1 MLVNRS
7 YQEDVSRWVAET
19 KTRLGHSEMNIR
31 VEWSTRLTNAMGK
44 AFCPRV
50 LGMPQRI
57 KLSTQ
62 IWPRASHEE
71 RRQTTIHEV
80 CHIIAYHEAL
90 LNNIRINPHGYE
102 WEVLMRRCGVPPER
116 CHEVNLLGIG
126 NRTHVAK
133 CACSE
138 HAITTRI
145 ANAIRN
151 GSSRHCSRC
160 KTTLTLDGS
169 PPETKIARSYE
180 ENLAEYIEQLNSR

>member
-19 KTRLGHSEMNIR
+19 KTRLGHSGLAIR

-57 KLSTQ
+57 KLSSQ
-62 IWPRASHEE
+62 IWPRASQEE
-71 RRQTTIHEV
+71 RRETTIHEV

-90 LNNIRINPHGYE
+90 QNGTRINPHGYE
-102 WEVLMRRCGVPPER
+102 WQVLMRRCGLVPER
-116 CHEVNLLGIG
+116 CHNVNLLGIG
-126 NRTHVAK
+126 NRTHIAK
-133 CACSE
+133 CGCSE
-138 HAITTRI
+138 RAVTTRI
-145 ANAIRN
+145 ANAIRD
-151 GSSRHCSRC
+151 GSGHYCSRC

-169 PPETKIARSYE
+169 PPEAKIERSYE
-180 ENLAEYIEQLNSR
+180 ENLAEYIAQLNSR